1 MFCFSLPLNTMYM
14 YMWFFFHF
22 HAVHL
27 LHPFVQHICSFVFL
41 HCLSYPWLVT
51 ERGGALVFS
60 FQYDNN
66 LENEREA
73 RSTDG
78 FEISLK
84 DKRYGTGV
92 WREAEVCEDWRIH
105 PSLCRWL
112 LHCTIPQVWNLD
124 LSASRS
130 FLVQVQGF
138 KNSF

>member
-1 MFCFSLPLNTMYM
+1 MFCFSRSLNTMYI
-14 YMWFFFHF
+14 FLFNF

-27 LHPFVQHICSFVFL
+27 LHLFVHIHIYTCSFVFL

-66 LENEREA
+66 SENEREV

-92 WREAEVCEDWRIH
+92 WGEAEVCEYRRIL

-130 FLVQVQGF
+130 F
-138 KNSF
+138 

>member
-1 MFCFSLPLNTMYM
+1 MFCFSRSLNTMYI
-14 YMWFFFHF
+14 FLFNF

-27 LHPFVQHICSFVFL
+27 LHLFVHIHIYTCSFVFL

-66 LENEREA
+66 SENEREV

-92 WREAEVCEDWRIH
+92 
-105 PSLCRWL
+105 
-112 LHCTIPQVWNLD
+112 
-124 LSASRS
+124 
-130 FLVQVQGF
+130 
-138 KNSF
+138 